1 MISHKI
7 ALYKS
12 PATGDIEVTIHDTAY
27 AVPGQVY
34 IVPEGGLSLED
45 PLSQYRD
52 RIKELEKRLDKA
64 NRAKKYIVRN
74 MKRA

>member
-1 MISHKI
+1 MISPKI

-64 NRAKKYIVRN
+64 NRAKKHIVRN
-74 MKRA
+74 MKGA